1 MKESECVV
9 EKLGE
14 SVAGRVEKR
23 CAKLERT
30 KGAFLSGDPK
40 DSASTPKKIVVASL

>member
-1 MKESECVV
+1 MIREGGSVAG
-9 EKLGE
+9 KLGV

-40 DSASTPKKIVVASL
+40 RLRFDAEKKL